1 MSQISEQRRGQIVST
16 ARRIVDEKGPAH
28 LTAEAITHEVG
39 VSRPLLY
46 HYFANM
52 GDLLG
57 AVIDIYVAEF
67 AERLAAWEDSAPKDL
82 AQDAGA
88 WSLALAE
95 LLRPNLVDKCPL
107 LIGSEQGGCSSAY
120 PQFVAGCANVLA
132 THAVDDASPALA
144 PVARA
149 KNPRETLHF
158 ALLGLWGMLKACP
171 QTSDDVVASAF
182 SALWFDAPAPAAH
195 EPAPAP
201 VPAAKPEPEKPG
213 RKGLFGRIFN

>member
-1 MSQISEQRRGQIVST
+1 MSQISEQRREQIVST

-57 AVIDIYVAEF
+57 AVIDIYLAEF
-67 AERLAAWEDSAPKDL
+67 AERLGAWEQAAPQGLAADPEAWSRSL
-82 AQDAGA
+82 AQ
-88 WSLALAE
+88 
-95 LLRPNLVDKCPL
+95 LLRPELVDACPL
-107 LIGSEQGGCSSAY
+107 LIGSEQGGCSGAY
-120 PQFVAGCANVLA
+120 PLYVAGCANVLA
-132 THAVDDASPALA
+132 AHAVDDASPALA

-158 ALLGLWGMLKACP
+158 ALMGLWGMLRAYP
-171 QTSDDVVASAF
+171 QTTEDVVASAF

-195 EPAPAP
+195 APAPSPAPA
-201 VPAAKPEPEKPG
+201 PEPEKPG